1 MQPKQ
6 FKIKPNGFQ
15 EVRRKYL
22 QWLIPILILGVTVG
36 LAISHVNGKKEED
49 DFSVLAY
56 AIPLCVGFIAFSVY
70 SGLNKSK
77 ALFESFTLTLE
88 PNSIIR
94 DQLNTP
100 VIHIYHSEVTDISRM
115 KNGCILIKSQDKG
128 NLIAIPP
135 QIEKREELEAMLGAI
150 KPISESPKLSLAQ
163 KYPVVL
169 VLLVLLLIAGVF
181 VTTNVL
187 LVSIGG
193 ILLTGFFIWV
203 LYEGSRSKNIDQ
215 KTKKGLWW
223 IVVVLLAVVARVIM
237 ILSDYI

>member
-1 MQPKQ
+1 
-6 FKIKPNGFQ
+6 
-15 EVRRKYL
+15 
-22 QWLIPILILGVTVG
+22 
-36 LAISHVNGKKEED
+36 
-49 DFSVLAY
+49 
-56 AIPLCVGFIAFSVY
+56 
-70 SGLNKSK
+70 
-77 ALFESFTLTLE
+77 
-88 PNSIIR
+88 
-94 DQLNTP
+94 
-100 VIHIYHSEVTDISRM
+100 M

-237 ILSDYI
+237 ILSGHK